1 MRETLRALRRSARRT
16 LADLESRYLVDWI
29 FIHINKTGG
38 SSIEQALGMRFDHR
52 SAREKMAA
60 VGPAVWDRKF
70 TFSIVRNPWD
80 KVVSHY
86 HYRVKNGQAGFR
98 DGGPA
103 FNDWVRLAYDEKD
116 PRFHDQPQMFAPQMD
131 WIGDAQDRILVQFV
145 GRFER
150 LDADFREICARIGR
164 TAELPHLKATR
175 HAHYSTYYDAVS
187 RDIVARH
194 FARDIRHLGYDF

>member
-1 MRETLRALRRSARRT
+1 MREAMRALRRSARRT
-16 LADLESRYLVDWI
+16 LADLESRYLLDWI

-38 SSIEQALGMRFDHR
+38 SSVEKALGMRFDHR
-52 SAREKMAA
+52 NAREKIAA
-60 VGPAVWDRKF
+60 VGRGVWDRKF

-86 HYRVKNGQAGFR
+86 HYRLKNGQAGFR
-98 DGGPA
+98 DGGPS
-103 FNDWVRLAYDEKD
+103 FNDWVRLAYGERD
-116 PRFHDQPQMFAPQMD
+116 PRYYNQPQMFAPQMD
-131 WIGDAQDRILVQFV
+131 WIGDDRDRILVQFV

-150 LDADFREICARIGR
+150 LDADFKEICARIGR

-175 HAHYSTYYDAVS
+175 HAHYSTYYDAAS

-194 FARDIRHLGYDF
+194 FERDIRHLGYDF